1 MKDLKIANGPHKRF
15 VKLKKS
21 DKKILANEI
30 IKFNE
35 INRYPYYASDIT
47 AYINNQLRWDYTVQF
62 VRSFIKMNLTL
73 LIRE

>member
-15 VKLKKS
+15 VKFKKP

-35 INRYPYYASDIT
+35 INKYPYYA
-47 AYINNQLRWDYTVQF
+47 
-62 VRSFIKMNLTL
+62 
-73 LIRE
+73 